1 MNCSPQLLSCPASTS
16 SEEERVEKRKGYKG
30 ERAKKPKKHFV
41 VFSWHEQINDLHFTA
56 GDTIQSIKV
65 KSWGTSS
72 HRHRTHTHT
81 HTNSNALH
89 THTDTARKK
98 QHGEREICK
107 LPAGKAKMADSMRR
121 TWRSGEYLMGAGV
134 VSGVGCGILMGSGV
148 ELAL

>member
-81 HTNSNALH
+81 HKQQRTAY
-89 THTDTARKK
+89 THWHSEEKTTW
-98 QHGEREICK
+98 
-107 LPAGKAKMADSMRR
+107 R
-121 TWRSGEYLMGAGV
+121 TWNMQASCRKSQNGRQHAANV
-134 VSGVGCGILMGSGV
+134 TQWRIFDGSGGSEWWGV
-148 ELAL
+148 ESWWGQGWS

>member
-81 HTNSNALH
+81 QTATHCIHTLTQRGKNNMANVKYASFLQEKPKWQ
-89 THTDTARKK
+89 TAC
-98 QHGEREICK
+98 GERD
-107 LPAGKAKMADSMRR
+107 A
-121 TWRSGEYLMGAGV
+121 
-134 VSGVGCGILMGSGV
+134 V
-148 ELAL
+148 ENI